1 MTQLCNKGRSP
12 AAQSALF
19 KYHSAAWRPE
29 LKHWPVSGCLRVS
42 ASSRSCLHISC
53 YVFRY
58 FLTKYW
64 NVPLSQLILREQREQ
79 RNMSVDPESDSDHRN
94 IYIVTLDGSAGSAA
108 RVFLGPKSSWSQSPA
123 VSARQSESHLYL
135 HFTSKRI
142 KGLLKK
148 IEDREKML
156 EEKPP

>member
-1 MTQLCNKGRSP
+1 
-12 AAQSALF
+12 
-19 KYHSAAWRPE
+19 
-29 LKHWPVSGCLRVS
+29 
-42 ASSRSCLHISC
+42 
-53 YVFRY
+53 
-58 FLTKYW
+58 
-64 NVPLSQLILREQREQ
+64 
-79 RNMSVDPESDSDHRN
+79 MSVDPESDSDHRN
-94 IYIVTLDGSAGSAA
+94 IYIVMLDGSAGSAA